1 MTDRVNTL
9 TVVLE
14 RPIRTDDVQ
23 SIMDAILHI
32 RGVQSV
38 TTGEVDS
45 ALFGARTQE
54 RSRLRREI
62 LRVFDGDPGVPHD

>member
-23 SIMDAILHI
+23 SIVDAILQI
-32 RGVQSV
+32 RGVLSV

-54 RSRLRREI
+54 RIRLRREI
-62 LRVFDGDPGVPHD
+62 LKVFDGDLEVPHD

>member
-23 SIMDAILHI
+23 SIVDAILHI
-32 RGVQSV
+32 RGVLTV
-38 TTGEVDS
+38 TTGEVDH
-45 ALFGARTQE
+45 AMFGARTQE

-62 LRVFDGDPGVPHD
+62 LRVFDGDLEGAK

>member
-14 RPIRTDDVQ
+14 RPTRDDDVQ
-23 SIMDAILHI
+23 SVIDAILHL

-38 TTGEVDS
+38 TTGEVDGV
-45 ALFGARTQE
+45 AFGARSQE
-54 RSRLRREI
+54 RHRLFRAMVA
-62 LRVFDGDPGVPHD
+62 VFETVGAER